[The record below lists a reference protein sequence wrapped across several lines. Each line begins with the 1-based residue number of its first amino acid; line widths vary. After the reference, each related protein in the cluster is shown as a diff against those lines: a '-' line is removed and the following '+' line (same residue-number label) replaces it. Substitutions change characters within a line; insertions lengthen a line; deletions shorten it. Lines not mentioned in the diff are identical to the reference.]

1 MCIGQRWLWVEGL
14 KWYMSGFLLFVLC
27 MHMHACMCVCVCLCL
42 LEANWPSIFWVLFLL
57 PSPSSK
63 KKYWNCRS
71 PLPQPSNSNSSLHR
85 KGLDHQLSHFP
96 QLVFVP
102 LNSMLLQA
110 TLSSRNRLHSSDTVK
125 EVTVQ
130 KKVPGSQWSTVSQFS
145 SVMQS
150 YTLMTN
156 QPDFG
161 NGSICWFR
169 YEPLTCL

>member
-14 KWYMSGFLLFVLC
+14 KWHMSGFLLFVLC
-27 MHMHACMCVCVCLCL
+27 MHMHVCICTCVHVCLV
-42 LEANWPSIFWVLFLL
+42 EANQPSIFWVHFLL

-63 KKYWNCRS
+63 KKYWNYRS
-71 PLPQPSNSNSSLHR
+71 PLPHPSNSNSSLHR
-85 KGLDHQLSHFP
+85 KGFDHQLSHCP

-110 TLSSRNRLHSSDTVK
+110 TLSSMSRLHSSDTVR
-125 EVTVQ
+125 EVTGQ
-130 KKVPGSQWSTVSQFS
+130 KKVPGSRWSIVSQFS
-145 SVMQS
+145 SCHVS
-150 YTLMTN
+150 YTLMAN

-161 NGSICWFR
+161 CGSGVGVR